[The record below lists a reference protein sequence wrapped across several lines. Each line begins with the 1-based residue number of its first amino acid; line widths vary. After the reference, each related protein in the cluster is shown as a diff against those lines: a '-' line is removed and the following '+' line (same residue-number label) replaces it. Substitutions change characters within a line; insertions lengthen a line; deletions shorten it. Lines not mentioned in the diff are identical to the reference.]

1 MAEPYLNDVT
11 RLAGD
16 WSSADDRVG
25 DLECDHFFSGAAV
38 YRDGG
43 IVATL
48 TPVGLA
54 FKVSAEVHDVLI
66 GSGRAVPLRYFP
78 KAPIKKNWVV
88 FVESGAV
95 PLKDAIDLVLGEFSP

>member
-1 MAEPYLNDVT
+1 MAEPYLTDVT
-11 RLAGD
+11 RLAD
-16 WSSADDRVG
+16 EWSSADNRVG

-54 FKVSAEVHDVLI
+54 FKVSPEVHDALI
-66 GSGRAVPLRYFP
+66 GSGRAARLRYFP

-88 FVESGAV
+88 FEESDTV
-95 PLKDAIDLVLGEFSP
+95 PGNDAIDLVLGEFSP